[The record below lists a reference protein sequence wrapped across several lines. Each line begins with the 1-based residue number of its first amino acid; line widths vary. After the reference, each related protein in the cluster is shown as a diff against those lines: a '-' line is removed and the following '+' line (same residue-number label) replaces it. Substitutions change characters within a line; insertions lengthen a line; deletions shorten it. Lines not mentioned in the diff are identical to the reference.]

1 MVLGYIWSCG
11 LVINMAGSAA
21 DCVVVSRQRQQAL
34 VRSLISHQVSR
45 LDVPPPPRTREF
57 QFGQKKFRFDS
68 IRFSLPNR
76 FFSNR
81 FDSAI

>member
-21 DCVVVSRQRQQAL
+21 DCVVVSRQ
-34 VRSLISHQVSR
+34 LIIRQVSR
-45 LDVPPPPRTREF
+45 LDVPPPPRTRAF
-57 QFGQKKFRFDS
+57 QFGQKSFDS
-68 IRFSLPNR
+68 IRFDFR
-76 FFSNR
+76 YRIDFFSNR